1 MPIAALKVREIGQYQ
16 QYVSIV
22 GASEPHLAV
31 WDSSGTTHDS
41 DSSYILIH
49 SLAGGSGQVSF
60 RFFDMAEGLE
70 PTSLTIN
77 IAAKRDNAA
86 NGCTF
91 DFGLFDPA
99 GPFFSSFFSAV
110 LTSSYQVFSGTY
122 TVDPFTGA
130 AWSLDEMRRYE
141 IYLRR
146 PPPITATGGRLTLL
160 SASVDYARV
169 WNSLA
174 PEPYTYLVN

>member
-1 MPIAALKVREIGQYQ
+1 MPTVALKVREIGQYQ

-22 GASEPHLAV
+22 GATEPHLAI

-49 SLAGGSGQVSF
+49 SLALGTGQVSF

-70 PTSLTIN
+70 PISLTLN
-77 IAAKRDNAA
+77 IVAKRDNAA

-91 DFGLFDPA
+91 EFGLFDPA
-99 GPFFSSFFSAV
+99 GPFFSSFFEAV
-110 LTSSYQVFSGTY
+110 LTGSYQLFSDTFS
-122 TVDPFTGA
+122 VNPFTGT
-130 AWSLDEMRRYE
+130 AWTIDEMRRLELYV
-141 IYLRR
+141 RR
-146 PPPITATGGRLTLL
+146 PPPTSATGGRLTLL
-160 SASVDYARV
+160 SASIDYARA